1 MAKIVFYS
9 SQTGNKGFIPCIKDQ
24 MIDDFDYYFLHDNHP
39 EAMEGKGW
47 NYINTSSEFK
57 NYSNS
62 KRQRISKMMPK
73 LFFPSAEYTVYVD
86 PRFYL
91 SREFYKLCLEIIQE
105 EKPNWMVPPHN
116 WRYSF
121 EEDLNDAI
129 ERKNIPPEEINNIRK
144 EFKGE
149 FINTLCGWMIR
160 KNNDVN
166 HLIGKK
172 WFDLTNNFF
181 KNEVRDQLTF
191 PFCVKKPYLNM
202 SHPWDELENLSFTKN
217 V

>member
-9 SQTGNKGFIPCIKDQ
+9 SQTGNRGFIPCIKDQ
-24 MIDDFDYYFLHDNHP
+24 MIGDFDYYFLHDNHY
-39 EAMEGKGW
+39 EATEGKGW
-47 NYINTSSEFK
+47 NYINTSNEFK

-73 LFFPSAEYTVYVD
+73 LFFPNAEYTVYVD
-86 PRFYL
+86 SKYYL
-91 SREFYKLCLEIIQE
+91 SREFYKLCLDIIQE
-105 EKPNWMVPPHN
+105 EKPNWMVPPHES
-116 WRYSF
+116 RYSF
-121 EEDLNDAI
+121 EEELKFAKDV
-129 ERKNIPPEEINNIRK
+129 KKIPSEEINNIRT
-144 EFKGE
+144 ELKGE
-149 FINTLCGWMIR
+149 FINTNCCWLIR

-172 WFDLTNNFF
+172 WFDLTNKFF

-191 PFCVKKPYLNM
+191 PFCVKKLYLNM
-202 SHPWDELENLSFTKN
+202 SHPLKELENLSFIEH